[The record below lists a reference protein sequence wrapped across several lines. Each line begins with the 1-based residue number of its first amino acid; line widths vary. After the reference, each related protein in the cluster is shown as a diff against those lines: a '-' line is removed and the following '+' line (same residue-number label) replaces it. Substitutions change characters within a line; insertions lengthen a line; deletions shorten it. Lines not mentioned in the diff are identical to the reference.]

1 MSINLNFLLGKKI
14 TAWQI
19 KSKSKL
25 NPKQKG
31 SLIGI
36 GLSGIGSKSELNC
49 TESVLGM
56 LKKVHHLIKVT

>member
-14 TAWQI
+14 TVCQI

-25 NPKQKG
+25 NSKQKG
-31 SLIGI
+31 SLVGI

-56 LKKVHHLIKVT
+56 LKKVHHLIKVN

>member
-14 TAWQI
+14 TVWQI

-25 NPKQKG
+25 NSKQKG
-31 SLIGI
+31 SLVGI

-56 LKKVHHLIKVT
+56 LKKVHHLIKII

>member
-1 MSINLNFLLGKKI
+1 MSMNLNALLGKKN
-14 TAWQI
+14 TVWQI

-31 SLIGI
+31 ALIGI